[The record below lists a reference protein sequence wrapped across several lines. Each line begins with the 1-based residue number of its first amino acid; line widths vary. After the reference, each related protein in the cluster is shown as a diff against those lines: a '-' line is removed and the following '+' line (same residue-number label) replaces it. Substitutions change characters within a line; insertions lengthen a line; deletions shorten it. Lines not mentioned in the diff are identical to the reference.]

1 MRKRSARVSAPL
13 CVKDSF
19 MRGVGI
25 RQSRDQLD
33 APVPDSAG
41 VGILCRI
48 LEILL
53 FQPFPFLFG
62 LGDIDP
68 LNLEDHRP
76 GPVVAAGDHHP
87 LIIGPLVHDGSAL
100 EGCVD
105 IPADGVPRLPAEFPV
120 HQVVKIVPLSG
131 TLEQKGI
138 SLLKA
143 GTGSRLGVR
152 KILLLVLRKH
162 LGLQYCNSAFVLHGF
177 TLLGISH
184 FVRQDGD

>member
-1 MRKRSARVSAPL
+1 MSAPL
-13 CVKDSF
+13 FVKYF
-19 MRGVGI
+19 FVRGVGI
-25 RQSRDQLD
+25 WQSRDPLVVRVFDEIEREGRCAPLRGCYD

-68 LNLEDHRP
+68 LDLEDHRP

-120 HQVVKIVPLSG
+120 HQVVKIVPLGS
-131 TLEQKGI
+131 TLEQKDI
-138 SLLKA
+138 SLPKA
-143 GTGSRLGVR
+143 GAGP
-152 KILLLVLRKH
+152 
-162 LGLQYCNSAFVLHGF
+162 
-177 TLLGISH
+177 
-184 FVRQDGD
+184 

>member
-1 MRKRSARVSAPL
+1 MDASYKIQRGIHVHLIQFFMCPEFWVHISVSAPL

-68 LNLEDHRP
+68 LDLEDHRP
-76 GPVVAAGDHHP
+76 GPVVATGDHHP

-131 TLEQKGI
+131 TLKQKGI
-138 SLLKA
+138 SLLKTGA
-143 GTGSRLGVR
+143 G
-152 KILLLVLRKH
+152 
-162 LGLQYCNSAFVLHGF
+162 A
-177 TLLGISH
+177 
-184 FVRQDGD
+184 